1 MVDYRADDIEQLVMH
16 VGDIRTLESL
26 RQAVVPPYVMII
38 PFLELPAEVEMVQQD
53 AIDEE
58 GVHGCVFT
66 LHALAAGV
74 GDLRIGFRDLRT
86 GQVVIEKSIQ
96 VLVYEA

>member
-1 MVDYRADDIEQLVMH
+1 MVDYSAADVVHIDMK

-38 PFLELPAEVEMVQQD
+38 PFLELPACVELVSQKD
-53 AIDEE
+53 FEGE

-66 LHALAAGV
+66 LRATAAGEGV
-74 GDLRIGFRDLRT
+74 LRVGFRDVRT
-86 GQVVIEKSIQ
+86 GNVVIEKSIGVKVQ
-96 VLVYEA
+96 